1 MRLTNLVL
9 AASAAGLASA
19 YPRSREVVPK
29 RSADVKKRSSGFT
42 CMLILHRAK
51 GNQKLITCRGWCQ

>member
-19 YPRSREVVPK
+19 YPRSRDVVPK
-29 RSADVKKRSSGFT
+29 RNADVKKRSSGFT
-42 CMLILHRAK
+42 CTLDMHRAEK
-51 GNQKLITCRGWCQ
+51 IH